1 LSDLKKFVLRPSRG
15 RARHGTAGGGE
26 DLANAGDMRGD
37 ISPHE
42 LPLDNPAH
50 GEAQRRQNE
59 EGKRLSERRE
69 AAGSDD
75 R

>member
-1 LSDLKKFVLRPSRG
+1 
-15 RARHGTAGGGE
+15 
-26 DLANAGDMRGD
+26 MRGD